1 MVYIYIKQY
10 IFIILVKNK
19 EIQII
24 PYTIGNSLGSCSW
37 FVTVE
42 LFNFMYLVNFNHTK
56 ERFNK
61 IK

>member
-1 MVYIYIKQY
+1 MVYIYKHCIL
-10 IFIILVKNK
+10 IILVKNQ

-24 PYTIGNSLGSCSW
+24 PYTIGNSLGSCAW

-56 ERFNK
+56 ERLIN